1 MGNKNRRKAIDCKL
15 VEASKTS
22 PGYFKY
28 QVTIEELDGTIH
40 TVPAYGK
47 DMQDAINRLIWTE
60 RYETVSESKVTTPV
74 IVGLMAFMI
83 ILTSLIASKTNQ
95 PIWVLLSI
103 GFSVIFGLSLLRIE
117 KYLKK

>member
-1 MGNKNRRKAIDCKL
+1 MPKNKRKAIDCKL
-15 VEASKTS
+15 IEPSKTS

-28 QVTIEELDGTIH
+28 LITIEEVDGMVH
-40 TVPAYGK
+40 SVPAYGK

-60 RYETVSESKVTTPV
+60 RYEVAADSKILTPFIVALFAV
-74 IVGLMAFMI
+74 II
-83 ILTSLIASKTNQ
+83 ILSGFYSGYKNQ

-103 GFSVIFGLSLLRIE
+103 GVSVMFLVTLSRVE